1 MEEEDLD
8 HILLD
13 QYHSC
18 QRQLRTTRKIRKLLK
33 NDPNLDRVDEN
44 IHKKMKFFEEM
55 IVDKNILKHKKP
67 KIKKQSQEDVLNRN
81 PIYNMYKNAYMITFI
96 GYKMMYN
103 YMEEYMNN
111 FYKKS
116 K

>member
-13 QYHSC
+13 QYHAC
-18 QRQLRTTRKIRKLLK
+18 QRQLKVTKRIRKLLK
-33 NDPNLDRVDEN
+33 NDPNLDNVDNN
-44 IHKKMKFFEEM
+44 IRNRMKFFEEM
-55 IVDKNILKHKKP
+55 ITDKTILTTKKP
-67 KIKKQSQEDVLNRN
+67 KKKKSEEDILCKN
-81 PIYNMYKNAYMITFI
+81 PIYNMYKNAYMMTFI

-103 YMEEYMNN
+103 YMEEYMLN
-111 FYKKS
+111 FYKKD